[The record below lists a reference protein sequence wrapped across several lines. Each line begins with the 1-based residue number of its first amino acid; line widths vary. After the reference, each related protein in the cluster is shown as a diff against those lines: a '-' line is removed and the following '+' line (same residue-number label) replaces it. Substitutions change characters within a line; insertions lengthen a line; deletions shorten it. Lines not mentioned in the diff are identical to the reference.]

1 MSEKPRSY
9 QAYLL
14 RLWRV
19 VEAREA
25 WRASLEDA
33 HTHELRGF
41 ASLEDLVKFLD
52 AQTLPPDSE
61 SEAAPVETKVA
72 MTKKPKTGDG

>member
-1 MSEKPRSY
+1 MSEKPRPY

-19 VEAREA
+19 VEARET
-25 WRASLEDA
+25 WRVSLEDA

-41 ASLEDLVKFLD
+41 GSLEELFRFLE
-52 AQTLPPDSE
+52 AQALPAGSGAE
-61 SEAAPVETKVA
+61 SALAEGEAAEDAPTH
-72 MTKKPKTGDG
+72 